1 MAVEYVFPCF
11 RSKVPAIPGGFH
23 SASNDPKLINRWRWQ
38 YPLMGAPTG
47 PLNNFDALDLD
58 VDGGLAW
65 LVEYECTYG
74 PLPATRIVA
83 TRSGGLH
90 YYWKHKPGMK
100 CSAGLLA
107 PDIDIRSAGGYV
119 ILWDRAGCK
128 VLQDARIAEWPGPML
143 ELLHAA
149 TEARQ
154 RPAEKALR
162 GTQMLWQ
169 PSQADHEV
177 PRELYFKVC
186 RSMAPSSPLRYKR
199 RVLGLLN
206 VLVRKTENRNH
217 ALNTIGFA
225 FRELIGAGVI
235 TRTAVESLLVDA
247 STLNGYIRK
256 RGRDAA
262 DRTIR
267 SGLGPIDHE
276 GPTQRGEEGSP

>member
-1 MAVEYVFPCF
+1 MVVEYVFPCK
-11 RSKVPAIPGGFH
+11 RSKVPAIAGGFH
-23 SASNDPKLINRWRWQ
+23 AASNDPQLINRWRWQ

-47 PLNNFDALDLD
+47 PVNGFDVLDID
-58 VDGGLAW
+58 RGGEDW
-65 LVEYECTYG
+65 LMNYECSHG
-74 PLPATRIVA
+74 PLPATRIVG
-83 TRSGGLH
+83 TQSGGLH
-90 YYWKHKPGMK
+90 IYWKHYDGMK

-107 PDIDIRSAGGYV
+107 PNVDIRSSGGYV
-119 ILWDRAGCK
+119 VLWDRAGCR
-128 VLQDARIAEWPGPML
+128 VLQDAPISPWPGKML

-154 RPAEKALR
+154 RPAGYPLR
-162 GTQMLWQ
+162 GTHMAWQ

-206 VLVRKTENRNH
+206 VLVRKTDGRNH

-225 FRELIGAGVI
+225 FRELIGSGVI
-235 TRTAVESLLVDA
+235 TRTNVEGLLIDA
-247 STLNGYIRK
+247 STLNGYIGK
-256 RGRDAA
+256 RGLHAA
-262 DRTIR
+262 ERTIR

-276 GPTQRGEEGSP
+276 GPTQSGEEGTP